1 MESITLKV
9 SAKSNPKSVAG
20 SIVNNIR
27 EGKTVDIVAMGANAV
42 NQTVK
47 AIAIAG
53 EYAQPEGYDVL
64 CRPGFTH
71 LEIEGETRSAVKI
84 SVIAGKK

>member
-1 MESITLKV
+1 MITLKV

-27 EGKTVDIVAMGANAV
+27 EGRGIDIVAMGANAV

-53 EYAQPEGYDVL
+53 EYAEPEGYEIL
-64 CRPGFTH
+64 CKAGFTH
-71 LEIEGETRSAVKI
+71 LELEGETKSAVKI
-84 SVIAGKK
+84 AVIVNKK